1 MLTIKGNRL
10 LAARRA
16 VAPFAVV
23 TAVVLGLTGCGGSGG
38 SGDSGG
44 SGKKDEVASL
54 EEGAKKPS
62 ASASASSADADEGR
76 PRLRVDSTEDEVRA
90 LYNAYYSCLKQHGG
104 KVEQVTG
111 SKSGGEYV
119 LTGPEDE
126 QQPAEAVKACE
137 NKNPLPAP
145 ETDPQQNPNYA
156 EDFRAWVTCI
166 NDRGLPVKAL
176 PDGSGWNYD
185 SSVSEEEKGS
195 ARAEKI
201 IRDCEIEAFK

>member
-1 MLTIKGNRL
+1 MLTMLRSKEKSL

-16 VAPFAVV
+16 AVPFAVV
-23 TAVVLGLTGCGGSGG
+23 TAVALGLTGCGGSG
-38 SGDSGG
+38 DSGV

-54 EEGAKKPS
+54 EKGDKKPS
-62 ASASASSADADEGR
+62 AAASSADPDEGR

-156 EDFRAWVTCI
+156 DDFRAWVTCI
-166 NDRGLPVKAL
+166 NDRGLRVKAL
-176 PDGSGWNYD
+176 PDGSGWNWD
-185 SSVSEEEKGS
+185 SNVSEEEKGS
-195 ARAEKI
+195 PRAKKI
-201 IRDCEIEAFK
+201 ISDCEIEAFK